1 MNMTSLVTL
10 LGRILLALIF
20 LLSALS
26 KIGDYTGTV
35 AYMQGR
41 GIPAAQFLLFI
52 AVLVELSGAL
62 LLITGYK
69 ARVGA
74 LLLAI
79 YLVPVTYIFHYLP
92 AFNAGLPT
100 AEQKIQMISLMKN
113 LSIFGGLL
121 LAFGNGV
128 GKWTLGKE

>member
-1 MNMTSLVTL
+1 MTSLITL
-10 LGRILLALIF
+10 VGRILLALIF

-26 KIGDYTGTV
+26 KIGDYSGTA

-41 GIPAAQFLLFI
+41 GIPAAQFFLFA

-69 ARVGA
+69 SRIGA
-74 LLLAI
+74 LLLAV

-92 AFNAGLPT
+92 AFNQALPVV
-100 AEQKIQMISLMKN
+100 EQKVQMISMMKN
-113 LSIFGGLL
+113 LSILGGLL
-121 LAFGNGV
+121 LVFGNGV

>member
-1 MNMTSLVTL
+1 MSMTSIVTL
-10 LGRILLALIF
+10 IGRILLALIF

-26 KIGDYTGTV
+26 KIGDYSGTV
-35 AYMQGR
+35 GYMQGK
-41 GIPAAQFLLFI
+41 GIPAAQFFLFA
-52 AVLVELSGAL
+52 AVIVELAGAL

-69 ARVGA
+69 ARIGA

-100 AEQKIQMISLMKN
+100 TEQRIQMVSMMKN